1 MLFEGHMSIA
11 ATLVDRAR
19 VDLRPAPESLRPFVG
34 CFWTIT
40 VWSGVALRFVPDGY
54 ASIWCEIRPQ
64 RPVGWF
70 LPGPFP
76 GPSRRRFRSSLL
88 LAGVRLRPGVP
99 RLLTGAPVDRLV
111 GRRIRLTDAPWAR
124 GLVAARS
131 NIEPDVHLKSLERFL
146 MERLVGASVH
156 PVVTAALDA
165 IRRTNGRSSIALVA
179 DMCQVSQRH
188 LTRLMR
194 TWTGL
199 APKSFARIVRF
210 QAALTGLADA
220 PSTPLASVAAE
231 NGYFD
236 QAHLSG
242 EVARL
247 AAASPASMVRDSVSE
262 FSKTRCE

>member
-1 MLFEGHMSIA
+1 MSIA

-34 CFWTIT
+34 CFFTIT
-40 VWSGVALRFVPDGY
+40 VGPGAVLRLVPDGY

-64 RPVGWF
+64 RPVEWF
-70 LPGPFP
+70 LRGPIP

-88 LAGVRLRPGVP
+88 LVGVRLRPGVP
-99 RLLTGAPVDRLV
+99 HLLTSGPVDRLV
-111 GRRIRLTDAPWAR
+111 GRRIRLTDAPWASE
-124 GLVAARS
+124 LVAASS
-131 NIEPDVHLKSLERFL
+131 NIKPEVHLRSLERFL
-146 MERLVGASVH
+146 MERLAGASVH
-156 PVVTAALDA
+156 PAVTAATDA
-165 IRRTNGRSSIALVA
+165 IRRTNGQSSVAFIADL
-179 DMCQVSQRH
+179 CRVSPRH

-210 QAALTGLADA
+210 QAALNELADA
-220 PSTPLASVAAE
+220 PTAPLASVATA

-247 AAASPASMVRDSVSE
+247 AALSPAAVVRESLSE